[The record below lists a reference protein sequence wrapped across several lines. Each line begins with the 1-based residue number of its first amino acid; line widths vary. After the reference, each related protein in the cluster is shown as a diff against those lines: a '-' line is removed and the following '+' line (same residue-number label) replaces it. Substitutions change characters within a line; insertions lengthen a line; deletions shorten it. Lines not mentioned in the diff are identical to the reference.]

1 MFCSQCRKEIAD
13 NPKFCPECGENLS
26 SDSSKKSTLV
36 DETRDTRKMPF
47 LGYQYYTKE
56 ERKDPRNKKKRHI
69 WIPLFWS
76 SQYNNFQSSILTYF
90 PFLFLV
96 IVIIYR
102 VYF

>member
-1 MFCSQCRKEIAD
+1 MFCSQCEKEIAD
-13 NPKFCPECGENLS
+13 NSKICLECGENPS
-26 SDSSKKSTLV
+26 SDSSKISILV
-36 DETRDTRKMPF
+36 DETRDTRKMPI

-69 WIPLFWS
+69 WIPPFRS
-76 SQYNNFQSSILTYF
+76 SENYNFQSAILTYF

-96 IVIIYR
+96 TVIIYR